1 MHDTPQLVRWKE
13 RGTVRTAR
21 WHSESGFPPPR
32 RVVVAGH
39 IAPAKALEMLH
50 DAHSILLRSDFPR
63 SQRLIRAVDKEIQAK
78 QEARGTDQSDYAA
91 VRADRAE
98 RAAWLSRI
106 VVELGAGYDLQ
117 LRGAPEDVAAA
128 CEMAYGPWPQQSDD
142 GSGESL
148 FVSFNELTGVISA
161 YEWHRKGVF
170 VQALGTKIY
179 PRYGVFSPTRSEY
192 VDLVADTLT
201 TATDVPSG
209 KVWDI
214 GTGTGVLA
222 ALLGRDDRF
231 TGVTATDL
239 NPRAVACAEDNIERL
254 GLADRVD
261 VVEADLFPSDSD
273 RADLIVFNPP
283 WLPGTPSSQLET
295 GIYDPG
301 SSVLHRFINEVG
313 AHLTACGEAW
323 LIISDLAEILEL
335 RAEGDIEARVE
346 ADGLQII
353 AIETTR
359 PTHPRVEKGDGGI
372 PEARRSE
379 VTKLFRL
386 RRCSEA

>member
-13 RGTVRTAR
+13 RGTVRTAH

-39 IAPAKALEMLH
+39 LAPAQVLEMLH
-50 DAHSILLRSDFPR
+50 DAHSILLRTDFTR
-63 SQRLIRAVDKEIQAK
+63 AQRLVRAVDKEIQAR
-78 QEARGTDQSDYAA
+78 QESRGSDQSDYAA

-106 VVELGAGYDLQ
+106 VVELGKGYELQ
-117 LRGAPEDVAAA
+117 LRNAPDDVVAA
-128 CEMAYGPWPQQSDD
+128 CEMAYGPFSEVVD
-142 GSGESL
+142 GDSGHTL
-148 FVSFNELTGVISA
+148 CVSMNELIGVVSA
-161 YEWHRKGVF
+161 YQWHLTGVF

-179 PRYGVFSPTRSEY
+179 PRHGVFSPTRSEY

-201 TATDVPSG
+201 SATDIPSG
-209 KVWDI
+209 TAWDI

-222 ALLGRDDRF
+222 AVLGRDHRF
-231 TGVTATDL
+231 AHVTATDL
-239 NPRAVACAEDNIERL
+239 NPRAVACANDNIGRL
-254 GLADRVD
+254 GLVDRVD
-261 VVEADLFPSDSD
+261 VVEADLFPDGSG
-273 RADLIVFNPP
+273 RADLILFNPP
-283 WLPGTPSSQLET
+283 WLPGKPSSQLET

-301 SSVLHRFINEVG
+301 STVLHRFIDEVG
-313 AHLTACGEAW
+313 SRLNAGGEAW

-335 RAEGDIEARVE
+335 RAEGDIETRVE
-346 ADGLQII
+346 AAGLRIVS
-353 AIETTR
+353 IETTR

-372 PEARRSE
+372 PEARRRE

-386 RRCSEA
+386 SSGS